1 MDARRRARLGAFQA
15 SLHLVIPSLGWL
27 IVQRDLT
34 GSVQVRDAS
43 EVWATAVFSTPSR
56 KIVGSNIAAAAH
68 DSLAAAVHQAIHEP
82 LASAPTHRPAVVLA
96 SPDLVDQV
104 RDALAQEGLR
114 VGVDEVAPPDWAEDV
129 LTELTGHLAGRR
141 QSSDPPAPEEWAL
154 LHQQATACAYA
165 RPWDRQGDDVHL
177 RLELKIGS
185 ERTDAVAIVLGNSG
199 VTRGL
204 AVCPGREV
212 PQAVIDGE
220 EGVRPP
226 TGTGLLTLIGRD
238 EAPPEVL
245 ERAARYGWPSDLD
258 APLFLASGPDGP
270 EELGQAQALRL
281 TVALAAVVDHV
292 RQGAGFGMDVRG
304 ELLLA
309 SGRRGRY
316 RARLEPSVPL
326 DMPPGLKVLSGE
338 IRDDLLPAE
347 TVIGL
352 GGLPWDELEWVRS
365 RADLHLAAHLER
377 SPNGDSLPILILGL
391 AAEEGERVAQ
401 RLHAARPEG
410 VALVEIGG
418 EVVVVIITGTGMF
431 GVADLRSSDPAVTRF
446 RRRLAATDGWHGI
459 VVGSSGGRREDRIY
473 GFFECVLAQPPRPAT
488 AAQSARRRGQ
498 RRQQRRRTR

>member
-1 MDARRRARLGAFQA
+1 MDAPE
-15 SLHLVIPSLGWL
+15 I
-27 IVQRDLT
+27 
-34 GSVQVRDAS
+34 
-43 EVWATAVFSTPSR
+43 WATAVFSTPGR
-56 KIVGSNIAAAAH
+56 RIVGSNLAAAAQ

-82 LASAPTHRPAVVLA
+82 LASAPPDRPAVVLA
-96 SPDLVDQV
+96 SPDLVGQV
-104 RDALAQEGLR
+104 RDALGQEGLR
-114 VGVDEVAPPDWAEDV
+114 VGVDEVVPPDWAEDI

-141 QSSDPPAPEEWAL
+141 QAPDPPTPEEWAL
-154 LHQQATACAYA
+154 LHQQATAFAYA

-185 ERTDAVAIVLGNSG
+185 ERTDAVAIILGSSG

-212 PQAVIDGE
+212 PQAVVDGE

-226 TGTGLLTLIGRD
+226 TGTGLLTLIGRE

-245 ERAARYGWPSDLD
+245 ERAARYGWPPDLD
-258 APLFLASGPDGP
+258 APLFLASGQDGP
-270 EELGQAQALRL
+270 EELGHEQALRL

-326 DMPPGLKVLSGE
+326 DIPPGLQLMSGE
-338 IRDDLLPAE
+338 IRDDLVSEE

-352 GGLPWDELEWVRS
+352 GGLPWDELDWVRG
-365 RADLHLAAHLER
+365 RADLHLAARLER
-377 SPNGDSLPILILGL
+377 SPGGDSLPILILGL
-391 AAEEGERVAQ
+391 GAGEGERVAQ
-401 RLHAARPEG
+401 RLQAARPEG
-410 VALVEIGG
+410 VAMVEIGR

-431 GVADLRSSDPAVTRF
+431 GVADLRSSDPAVIRF
-446 RRRLAATDGWHGI
+446 RSRLTATDGWHGI
-459 VVGSSGGRREDRIY
+459 VVGSPGGRREDRIY
-473 GFFECVLAQPPRPAT
+473 GFFECVLAEPPRPAT
-488 AAQSARRRGQ
+488 GPRSVRRRGQ
-498 RRQQRRRTR
+498 RRQKGRRTR